1 MKKLMSIFGA
11 ALFVFSLTLSS
22 CSEDEK
28 AKEEVRKKAD
38 EEKENTGMKEDINLN
53 DLNKLIDIYQE
64 TLNIVNDMEIDNKDE
79 NVDIDDVNKVIDIYQ
94 EVLKIADD
102 MQKHDD

>member
-28 AKEEVRKKAD
+28 AKEEVKNKSD
-38 EEKENTGMKEDINLN
+38 EEKENTDMNED
-53 DLNKLIDIYQE
+53 
-64 TLNIVNDMEIDNKDE
+64 VN
-79 NVDIDDVNKVIDIYQ
+79 IDDVNKIIDIYQ

-102 MQKHDD
+102 IQKHDD

>member
-22 CSEDEK
+22 CSEDK
-28 AKEEVRKKAD
+28 KSKKEVKNKAD
-38 EEKENTGMKEDINLN
+38 EEKENTSMKDDIDLN
-53 DLNKLIDIYQE
+53 DL
-64 TLNIVNDMEIDNKDE
+64 
-79 NVDIDDVNKVIDIYQ
+79 NKVIDIYQ

-102 MQKHDD
+102 IQKHDD